1 MEENK
6 FNTFLVIEDDPQSLE
21 SLVDLIRKNFLDAV
35 VYSASDGN
43 SGWNQIERLHPNI
56 IISEMTIPGL
66 SGTQIC
72 KRLRNTPELEDAFF
86 LAIVPILDKVKR
98 IKFIEDGADDFINK
112 PYPAE
117 DMLAKLSVAGRV
129 SSLKRQII
137 ERDKLL
143 MELAEEIENDI
154 NDMVML
160 SISFQKQRMPSAPSV
175 LKEVSTASYFIAR
188 YLLNEEALENSDI
201 KLASL
206 LAFTGR
212 LFLSDELIDAP
223 VMNDGIVVNNIMA
236 RVPIEARDTYINTR
250 RLKNIG
256 SILYHIY
263 ENYDGSGI
271 PERLKSWQIP
281 FASRIIRVVLDY
293 YELRNQTGQTPMQI
307 INNMHNQAK
316 RLYDHRVVILL
327 EQYLALTKA
336 WHSTMNEKAVKLHD
350 LRDGVIITRDIITNN
365 GLKLVSKGTK
375 LDPDKIKKIISHNM
389 SDPIIGS
396 VFIETR

>member
-6 FNTFLVIEDDPQSLE
+6 FNTFLVIEDEIPAME
-21 SLVDLIRKNFLDAV
+21 ALVELIRKNFLDAV
-35 VYSASDGN
+35 VYSSTDGN
-43 SGWNQIERLHPNI
+43 TGWNQIERLHPNI
-56 IISEMTIPGL
+56 IISAMTIPGL

-72 KRLRNTPELEDAFF
+72 KRLRNNPELEDAFF
-86 LAIVPILDKVKR
+86 MAIVPSEDKVKR
-98 IKFIEDGADDFINK
+98 SKFIEDGADDFINK
-112 PYPAE
+112 PYSAE
-117 DMLAKLSVAGRV
+117 EMLTKLSTAGRI
-129 SSLKRQII
+129 SSLKRQIK

-143 MELAEEIENDI
+143 MELAEELENDI
-154 NDMVML
+154 NDMIML
-160 SISFQKQRMPSAPSV
+160 SMSFQKQRIPSAPAV
-175 LKEVSTASYFIAR
+175 LKDVSTASYFIAR

-201 KLASL
+201 KLASM

-212 LFLSDELIDAP
+212 IFLSDELIDAP
-223 VMNDGIVVNNIMA
+223 VMNDGVVSNNIMA

-256 SILYHIY
+256 SVLYHIY

-293 YELRNQTGQTPMQI
+293 YETRNRTGQTPMQI
-307 INNMHNQAK
+307 INYMHNQAK

-336 WHSTMNEKAVKLHD
+336 WHSTMNEKAVKLHE
-350 LRDGVIITRDIITNN
+350 LKDGAYLTRDVITNN
-365 GLKLVSKGTK
+365 GLKLISKGTK
-375 LDPDKIKKIISHNM
+375 LDSEKIQKLISHNT

-396 VFIETR
+396 VFIETK